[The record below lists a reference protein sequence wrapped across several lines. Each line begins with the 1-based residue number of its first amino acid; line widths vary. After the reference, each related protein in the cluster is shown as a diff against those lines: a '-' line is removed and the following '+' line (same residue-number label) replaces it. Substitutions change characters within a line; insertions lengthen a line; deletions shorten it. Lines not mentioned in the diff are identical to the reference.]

1 MNTEMNTGRPADGK
15 RLFSRGLL
23 LVLLFLLLLLLRSSF
38 FTVRMNYYGV
48 VTQFGKIVRVEPN
61 AGLKL
66 KLPLIQS
73 VSYVPKTLQ
82 VYDIAP
88 SDVITRDK
96 KSMISDNYI
105 LWQIID
111 PVRFMQTLN
120 GSISGAQD
128 RCSVASY
135 NATKNVISSMS
146 QDDIIAARGEKL
158 TDLITEDA
166 NSSIGEYGIR
176 IAKTAIKALD
186 LPDDNKEAVYQRM
199 ISERNNIAAAH
210 KAEGDSAAQKIR
222 NETDREVAVM
232 NANADKEAAIL
243 EAEGEQIYMQ
253 TLQNAYNTP
262 EKADFYNYLRSL
274 DALKASLRGENKTV
288 ILDKDSELAKVLYGV
303 N

>member
-1 MNTEMNTGRPADGK
+1 MNTVKKEDKKGRFG
-15 RLFSRGLL
+15 GI
-23 LVLLFLLLLLLRSSF
+23 FLLLLLILVVILLRSMF
-38 FTVRMNYYGV
+38 FTVGMNRYAAI
-48 VTQFGKIVRVEPN
+48 TQFGKIVRVEDS
-61 AGLKL
+61 AGLKM
-66 KLPLIQS
+66 KIPFIQS
-73 VSYVPKTLQ
+73 VSYIPKNLQ

-105 LWQIID
+105 IWRIID
-111 PVRFMQTLN
+111 PIRFMQTLN

-135 NATKNVISSMS
+135 NATKSVISSMS
-146 QDDIIAARGEKL
+146 QDDIFAARGEGL
-158 TDLITEDA
+158 TDMITEDA
-166 NSSIGEYGIR
+166 NSNIGEYGIQ
-176 IAKTAIKALD
+176 IVKTAIKALD

-199 ISERNNIAAAH
+199 ISERNNIAASY
-210 KAEGDSAAQKIR
+210 KAEGDAEAQKIR

-243 EAEGEQIYMQ
+243 EAEGEEIYMQ

-262 EKADFYNYLRSL
+262 EKAEFYNYIRSL
-274 DALKASLRGENKTV
+274 DALKASLKGENKTI

-303 N
+303 Q